1 MGSLLM
7 FVWLVVLV
15 SGQTAEA
22 PPSAMGAFQ
31 DSITVHVDGKRD
43 HPPLGCERLPAFG
56 ADVGLGGEAIP
67 RRNQENHGKNYQGN
81 GNHPP
86 GNVVLPIKPV
96 DGAGGKQEHRAPKE
110 KA

>member
-22 PPSAMGAFQ
+22 PFSAMGAFQ

-67 RRNQENHGKNYQGN
+67 RRNQENHGKNHQGD
-81 GNHPP
+81 GNCPP
-86 GNVVLPIKPV
+86 GHVVLRVKPV
-96 DGAGGKQEHRAPKE
+96 DGAGGQRKQ
-110 KA
+110 KATRETA